1 MIKGYD
7 EFLEGMLI
15 KDISTDEQ
23 ATIGITILHVLA
35 NRNIEFKLHK
45 HDNQSQTISIIKG
58 RIEDFTNPDSTI
70 KYGKGDCFF
79 IVKTEVHSIR
89 YLTDTELIITYM
101 PSFKKLKCHE

>member
-1 MIKGYD
+1 MIDYK

-23 ATIGITILHVLA
+23 ATIGITILHILA
-35 NRNIEFKLHK
+35 NKNIEFKLHK
-45 HDNQSQTISIIKG
+45 HERQSQTISIIKG
-58 RIEDFTNPDSTI
+58 RIEDFTDPDNII

-79 IVKTEVHSIR
+79 FFKDCVHSIR

-101 PSFKKLKCHE
+101 PSFKKLKSHE